1 LKKPGTVPLIIKPVH
16 KTEIMKKLILIG
28 AILITLAS
36 CGNAGADTSVN
47 PSDTTGKEINPAL
60 EDPNSNM
67 ADTMH
72 MVDSTRVKDTSI
84 KDNTSLKPKKH

>member
-1 LKKPGTVPLIIKPVH
+1 MIIRPVL
-16 KTEIMKKLILIG
+16 KTEIMKNLILTG

-36 CGNAGADTSVN
+36 CGNAGADSSVN
-47 PSDTTGKEINPAL
+47 QSDTTGKEINPAT
-60 EDPNSNM
+60 EDPSSNM

-84 KDNTSLKPKKH
+84 KDNTSLKPKKQ